1 MSNPFYTYSGA
12 FLPGILARAE
22 AEATEFQSVQAGF
35 AILAYQG
42 TDTGAANAYVVAT
55 QGGKCGVYT
64 DGLLVEFKAVNGN
77 TSSCT
82 ISVDSGSTVGLT
94 QPNGQ
99 SLASGAL
106 VANTWYRC
114 MYNSTYSAWV
124 VVAPTPATT
133 ITSNTISAAAPTNKV
148 GLTAAAGVS
157 TACIPIDITFAI
169 DQSIAPTWTGAHIFS
184 NTVSFNST
192 VTFSGGLSLSG
203 GANQYAATLTGNSTA
218 GQSLGLRVNAGTN
231 ASDFAL
237 RVSSQ
242 SAGSDYLKILGE
254 GSIVAGS
261 ATGGA
266 QGVGTINA
274 VGLYVNGVAVSNAVA
289 ANPGTGIGLSTVNG
303 TATTYMRSDGA
314 PALSQAIAPTW
325 TGNHIFTPTSG
336 VAETINAKANSL
348 ALSIVGGTNTANT
361 FMMQAVSAQAS
372 GFSSGFQLQAGT
384 TSGDS
389 ALLVKDST
397 GTNTYLQVKGD
408 GSGSLGP
415 TSALGAAWAVTTGI
429 FTFTPAAGSS
439 FIVGSGD
446 NTGLTLKN
454 AATTSVGVFGTKKFW
469 DGSGTNV
476 TDLAIGAIGNMFL
489 AANNQINPSMK
500 LLGIS
505 APTIQGWGPTASGL
519 VDMTP
524 DTGSFTLTSTGGPNL
539 VCVWARVG
547 NLVLLFI
554 PTGTVSTGVTS
565 WTATGLPSAIQP
577 TRTQLLPFGP
587 SVIEDNSVSLPG
599 AIRVNASSGTVT
611 FLQNNG
617 STWTTAFS
625 NAGGVR
631 GMLQVATVTYL
642 LN

>member
-1 MSNPFYTYSGA
+1 MSNPYYTYSGA
-12 FLPGILARAE
+12 FIPGILARAE
-22 AEATEFQSVQAGF
+22 AESTEFQSVQQGF
-35 AILAYQG
+35 ALLATNG
-42 TDTGAANAYVVAT
+42 TDSGAANAYVVVT
-55 QGGKCGVYT
+55 QGGQNGSYA
-64 DGLLVEFKAVNGN
+64 DGMVVQFKAMNAN
-77 TSSCT
+77 TGAST
-82 ISVDSGSTVGLT
+82 ISVDGGSTISLT
-94 QPNGQ
+94 DFQGQ
-99 SLASGAL
+99 SLAGGAIKANSWVRL
-106 VANTWYRC
+106 V
-114 MYNSTYSAWV
+114 YNSTFVAWTLI
-124 VVAPTPATT
+124 APTSQV
-133 ITSNTISAAAPTNKV
+133 ITSNTISASAPTNKV
-148 GLTAAAGVS
+148 GLVAAGGVS
-157 TACIPIDITFAI
+157 TACAPIDVTFAI
-169 DQSIAPTWTGAHIFS
+169 DQGIAPTWTGAHTFS
-184 NTVSFNST
+184 AAVTFSST
-192 VTFSGGLSLSG
+192 VTFSGGLSLTG
-203 GANQYAATLTGNSTA
+203 GANQYAATLTGSSA
-218 GQSLGLRVNAGTN
+218 SGQSLGLRVNAGTN
-231 ASDFAL
+231 ASDFAV
-237 RVSSQ
+237 RISSQ
-242 SAGSDYLKILGE
+242 SAATDYFKILGE

-261 ATGGA
+261 ATGGG

-274 VGLYVNGVAVSNAVA
+274 QGLYVNGVAVSNAVA
-289 ANPGTGIGLSTVNG
+289 ANPGTNVGLSVVNG

-325 TGNHIFTPTSG
+325 TGNHTFTPTSG
-336 VAETINAKANSL
+336 VALTVNAKLNSVGV
-348 ALSIVGGTNTANT
+348 SIAGGTNTSNT
-361 FMMQAVSAQAS
+361 YMMQLVSAQAS
-372 GFSSGFQLQAGT
+372 GFSSGLSLKAGT
-384 TSGDS
+384 TSADS
-389 ALLVKDST
+389 AINVQNAA
-397 GTNTYLQVKGD
+397 GTATYFNVNGD

-415 TSALGAAWAVTTGI
+415 TSALGASWATTTGI

-439 FIVGSGD
+439 FIIGSGD
-446 NTGLTLKN
+446 NTGLTTKN
-454 AATTSVGVFGTKKFW
+454 AGGTSVGVFGTKKFW

-476 TDLAIGAIGNMFL
+476 TDLAIGAVGNMFL